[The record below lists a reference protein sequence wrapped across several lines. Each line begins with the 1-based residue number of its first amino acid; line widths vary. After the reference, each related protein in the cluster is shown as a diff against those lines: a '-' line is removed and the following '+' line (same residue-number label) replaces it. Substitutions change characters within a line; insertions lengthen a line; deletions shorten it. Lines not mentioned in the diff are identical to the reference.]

1 MRLHLFITILM
12 LVVLAMTVTNCL
24 TLQTALE
31 LQIDSFTQE
40 MQGQALVLT
49 RQLSGSGYFEHS
61 DDPTVNAVIEQTADM
76 WGGRIQV
83 IIFPWLC
90 CFSLASVCRILF
102 PGKAGRRIW
111 QLQL

>member
-49 RQLSGSGYFEHS
+49 RQLSGSGYF
-61 DDPTVNAVIEQTADM
+61 
-76 WGGRIQV
+76 
-83 IIFPWLC
+83 
-90 CFSLASVCRILF
+90 
-102 PGKAGRRIW
+102 
-111 QLQL
+111 

>member
-40 MQGQALVLT
+40 NAGTGSCADTATLWFRVL
-49 RQLSGSGYFEHS
+49 
-61 DDPTVNAVIEQTADM
+61 
-76 WGGRIQV
+76 
-83 IIFPWLC
+83 
-90 CFSLASVCRILF
+90 
-102 PGKAGRRIW
+102 
-111 QLQL
+111 